1 MSRNDQNSSEDGI
14 SGISRERIPDPISN
28 TDEDSG
34 IDDISGIDSERIS
47 EMVFEKWK
55 IEKKDL
61 RQIAREMNLP
71 IAEVQ
76 RILCEKEKL
85 LVREGKLKR

>member
-1 MSRNDQNSSEDGI
+1 MSRNDQNSSDDGI
-14 SGISRERIPDPISN
+14 GPERIPEPINN
-28 TDEDSG
+28 TDEDSSE
-34 IDDISGIDSERIS
+34 DDISDIDSVRIS

-71 IAEVQ
+71 ITEVQ
-76 RILCEKEKL
+76 RILCEREKL
-85 LVREGKLKR
+85 LVREGKLKQ